1 MREGGE
7 RMRLLADE
15 TPAKKSQKFQN
26 VGCGISLPIATSS
39 NSCRR
44 VAEMEEKI
52 NGIYS
57 LLASNRPLIEGATSP
72 LPPSNLPLPE
82 PSSSSRSS
90 SQISIQPSIHPP
102 FSTTYQLPSVG
113 FGQLQDVITKGLVT
127 FEDAED
133 GLEFFR
139 TQAHRFPFVIVSPQ
153 TTLDTLR
160 REKPFLFLA
169 ILTFATQTR
178 PKLQA
183 ELELELRESLSKRV
197 IVNMEKSLDIL
208 QGLLVYLAW

>member
-1 MREGGE
+1 MCF
-7 RMRLLADE
+7 LTYE
-15 TPAKKSQKFQN
+15 TSAKKSQELQN
-26 VGCGISLPIATSS
+26 VGCGIPTLIATSP

-57 LLASNRPLIEGATSP
+57 LLASNRPLVEGTTPP
-72 LPPSNLPLPE
+72 LPPSTFSLPE

-90 SQISIQPSIHPP
+90 SQISLQPSIHPP

-113 FGQLQDVITKGLVT
+113 FGQLHDAVTKGLVT
-127 FEDAED
+127 FEEAED

-139 TQAHRFPFVIVSPQ
+139 TQAHRFPFVIVSPR
-153 TTLDTLR
+153 TTLDSLR

-197 IVNMEKSLDIL
+197 VVNMEKSLDIL